1 MKKSLIALAALAAVT
16 AASAQSSVAITG
28 SIGLTLGNVTEGL
41 STAART
47 GLQRSTGAMQI
58 SGTEDLGGG
67 MTAGFRFEELIQG
80 GQTTAGRVTTGTGLT
95 VGNFG
100 SRQSFVTLGSKDMG
114 TIKLGRDLDANSQLI
129 GMGNV
134 SGANAWVGL
143 DGSSDNSVFY
153 GNARAMSASYTA
165 PTIAGFTVGFGITPA
180 DYATLGTKAGT
191 KTSSAAAGNL
201 LCVNDVASTAASAGT
216 CTATVIAA
224 TNPLATSYRQ
234 DNASAFGVTYA
245 NGPVNAGIVRTNYQ
259 TSSNIIGTTLAANYD
274 MGFVKV
280 GGLYQ
285 TVEAVGYTTRKAT
298 IVSANAPIGAWA
310 LQLAY
315 GSSDGL
321 STNVVSAKEVKHT
334 LIGAQYNL
342 SKRTSFYVISSDKKV
357 DGTTASDFD
366 SKEMGFGI
374 KHAF

>member
-28 SIGLTLGNVTEGL
+28 SIGLTLANVTEGL
-41 STAART
+41 STSART
-47 GLQRSTGAMQI
+47 NLSRSTGAMQV

-80 GQTTAGRVTTGTGLT
+80 GQTTAGRAVFGAGTT

-100 SRQSFVTLGSKDMG
+100 SRQSFVTLGSKDLG

-129 GMGNV
+129 SVGNV

-143 DGSSDNSVFY
+143 DGSSDSSVFY
-153 GNARAMSASYTA
+153 GNMRAMSASYTA
-165 PTIAGFTVGFGITPA
+165 PTIAGFTVGLGLTPS
-180 DYATLGTKAGT
+180 DYDKLGVKAGT
-191 KTSSAAAGNL
+191 SAPKANAFCDSGAAYAAAANS
-201 LCVNDVASTAASAGT
+201 CPSNVI
-216 CTATVIAA
+216 TVM

-234 DNASAFGVTYA
+234 DNATAVAVAYN
-245 NGPVNAGIVRTNYQ
+245 NGPVNAGFVRTNYQ
-259 TSSNIIGTTLAANYD
+259 GSANTIGTTYAANYD

-285 TVEAVGYTTRKAT
+285 TVEATAKTTRKAS
-298 IVSANAPIGAWA
+298 IISANAPIGAWA
-310 LQLAY
+310 LQVAY
-315 GSSDGL
+315 GSVDGL
-321 STNVVSAKEVKHT
+321 STNAVSTSETKHT

-357 DGTTASDFD
+357 DGATASNDD
-366 SKEMGFGI
+366 HKELGFGI